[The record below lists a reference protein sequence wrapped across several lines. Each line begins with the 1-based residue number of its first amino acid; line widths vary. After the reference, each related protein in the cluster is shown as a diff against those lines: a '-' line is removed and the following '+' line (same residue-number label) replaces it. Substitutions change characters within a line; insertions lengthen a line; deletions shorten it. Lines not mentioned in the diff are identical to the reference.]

1 MARVLVGLVILG
13 ATTRKA
19 EERAVRLAGI
29 EKILRLGRLVVCSFA
44 FVERRGDAEI
54 SVPPLANAEERAV
67 KLLFRRM
74 RDVGN
79 VGQ

>member
-29 EKILRLGRLVVCSFA
+29 EKILRLG
-44 FVERRGDAEI
+44 
-54 SVPPLANAEERAV
+54 
-67 KLLFRRM
+67 
-74 RDVGN
+74 
-79 VGQ
+79 